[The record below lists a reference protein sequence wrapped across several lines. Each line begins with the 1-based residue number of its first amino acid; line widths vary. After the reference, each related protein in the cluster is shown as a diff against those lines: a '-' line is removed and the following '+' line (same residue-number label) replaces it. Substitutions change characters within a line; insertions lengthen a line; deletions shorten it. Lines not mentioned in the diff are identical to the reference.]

1 MNNNDIKKA
10 EVQNIS
16 SIIEYIPDSVVIRS
30 IIQKSTGR
38 ITAAAFDSGEEIIG
52 KISRFDTLI
61 QIIDGNAE
69 IVIDDKSNLLKTGQF
84 IIIPA
89 NSRNMTRANVKFKML
104 STVIKSGYEEVS

>member
-1 MNNNDIKKA
+1 MDGKKIKKA
-10 EVQNIS
+10 EVQNIAKV
-16 SIIEYIPDSVVIRS
+16 IEYVSNSVVIKS
-30 IIQKSTGR
+30 IIQRTTGT
-38 ITAAAFDSGEEIIG
+38 ICVVAFDAGEELTG

-69 IVIDDKSNLLKTGQF
+69 IVIDNKSKLLKTGQS

-89 NSRNMTRANVKFKML
+89 NSRNTTRANVRFKML